1 MKTKEVEVRVRVA
14 QICVCTQPAKKN
26 RECDSSKRME
36 LTNVYPRERRGWEG
50 GREGETGGRREIE
63 MQGREERVRAG
74 GGRKIRECAR
84 EK

>member
-1 MKTKEVEVRVRVA
+1 
-14 QICVCTQPAKKN
+14 
-26 RECDSSKRME
+26 ME